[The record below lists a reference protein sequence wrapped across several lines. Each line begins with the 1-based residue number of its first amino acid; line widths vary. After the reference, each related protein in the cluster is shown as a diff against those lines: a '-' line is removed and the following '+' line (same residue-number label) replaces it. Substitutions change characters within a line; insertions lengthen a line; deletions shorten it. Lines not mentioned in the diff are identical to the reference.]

1 VDNDSCSSDVSPKGD
16 RLANE
21 VIAFIGDDDTP
32 SHPTETVIDAG
43 NDMSWSNGQ
52 WNDVMHTVLT

>member
-1 VDNDSCSSDVSPKGD
+1 MTPKGD

-21 VIAFIGDDDTP
+21 VIAFLGDDDAP

-52 WNDVMHTVLT
+52 WNDVMHTVLA